1 LHDDALTFLGEP
13 PATEDTRRTIRG
25 RSCGRRVCLE
35 RDATVVVAPDVH
47 EGFAKLRSEL
57 MGSSLLTE
65 RDWADAAPEQV
76 RNAVTYGRAPAAE
89 PSGA

>member
-1 LHDDALTFLGEP
+1 MVL
-13 PATEDTRRTIRG
+13 
-25 RSCGRRVCLE
+25 
-35 RDATVVVAPDVH
+35 APDVH

-65 RDWADAAPEQV
+65 RDWADAGPEQV

>member
-1 LHDDALTFLGEP
+1 VTGLWSWRP
-13 PATEDTRRTIRG
+13 N
-25 RSCGRRVCLE
+25 
-35 RDATVVVAPDVH
+35 VH